1 VNTKNKSAPAGGG
14 DGAQGETVGFQ
25 RAIDVLYDLY
35 RHRDLGSLPARIL
48 LVAVRLV
55 ACDSAVHARIDP
67 ETRSFSLVSS
77 PEDAFADLDHKV
89 AADLHMR
96 DHPLVAHFSTRRDAR
111 AWMLHDL
118 VSRDA
123 FQRTA
128 LYRSLYRRLGIEF
141 QLVLLLPYPDGAPRA
156 LVLNR
161 RDKAFSED
169 DRRRLEYLWPHFT
182 QAVRNARALSRKRGV
197 PELDDLPPGLGVLVL
212 DRSAKVQ
219 LCTEQ
224 ARIWLTQY
232 CQKGFTQREIRSLP
246 EPVAGWVGRA
256 LGDRTLRLRG
266 IANPVEPLVM
276 QRADQF
282 LAMRFI
288 ADHGRGQHLILM
300 DESVMNAPPDL
311 LLGLG
316 LTQREAEVLAW
327 VAQGKTNR
335 ETGAILE
342 MSPRTV
348 QKHLERIFSKLGVES
363 RTGAI
368 LKAWQVGRFEG
379 LVPGQ
384 KLGATDGSGT
394 TRPSNPRSGAER

>member
-1 VNTKNKSAPAGGG
+1 VNTKDKSAPAGG
-14 DGAQGETVGFQ
+14 DDHAETVGFQ
-25 RAIDVLYDLY
+25 RATDVLYDLY
-35 RHRDLGSLPARIL
+35 RHRDLSSLPARIL
-48 LVAVRLV
+48 VVATRLV
-55 ACDSAVHARIDP
+55 ACDSALYVRIDS

-77 PEDAFADLDHKV
+77 PEDAFANLDHRMM
-89 AADLHMR
+89 AELHMR
-96 DHPLVAHFSTRRDAR
+96 DHPLVRHFSTRRDAR
-111 AWMLHDL
+111 AWMLYDL
-118 VSRDA
+118 VPRET
-123 FQRTA
+123 FRRTA
-128 LYRSLYRRLGIEF
+128 LYRSMYRRLGIEF
-141 QLVLLLPYPDGAPRA
+141 QLALLLPYPDGAPRA

-161 RDKAFSED
+161 RDKAFSES
-169 DRRRLEYLWPHFT
+169 DRRCLEYLWPHFM
-182 QAVRNARALSRKRGV
+182 QAVRNVRALSRKRGV
-197 PELDDLPPGLGVLVL
+197 PQLDDLPAGRGVLVL
-212 DRSAKVQ
+212 DRSGTVQ

-266 IANPVEPLVM
+266 IADPTEPLVM
-276 QRADQF
+276 RRADQF

-300 DESVMNAPPDL
+300 DETVMNASPDL

-379 LVPGQ
+379 LVPPQ
-384 KLGATDGSGT
+384 KPGATDKPGT
-394 TRPSNPRSGAER
+394 IRPSSPR

>member
-1 VNTKNKSAPAGGG
+1 M
-14 DGAQGETVGFQ
+14 
-25 RAIDVLYDLY
+25 LYDLVP
-35 RHRDLGSLPARIL
+35 RDTFR
-48 LVAVRLV
+48 
-55 ACDSAVHARIDP
+55 
-67 ETRSFSLVSS
+67 
-77 PEDAFADLDHKV
+77 
-89 AADLHMR
+89 
-96 DHPLVAHFSTRRDAR
+96 
-111 AWMLHDL
+111 
-118 VSRDA
+118 
-123 FQRTA
+123 RTA
-128 LYRSLYRRLGIEF
+128 LYRSMYRQLGIEF
-141 QLVLLLPYPDGAPRA
+141 QLALLLPYPDSAPRA

-169 DRRRLEYLWPHFT
+169 DRRCLEYLWPHFT
-182 QAVRNARALSRKRGV
+182 QAVRNVRALSRKRGV
-197 PELDDLPPGLGVLVL
+197 PELDDLPAGRGVLVL
-212 DRSAKVQ
+212 DRTGKLQ

-246 EPVAGWVGRA
+246 EPVAGWVDRA

-266 IANPVEPLVM
+266 IADPAEPLVM
-276 QRADQF
+276 RRADQF

-300 DESVMNAPPDL
+300 DETVMNTSPDL

-316 LTQREAEVLAW
+316 LTPREAEVLAW

-348 QKHLERIFSKLGVES
+348 QKHLERIFGKLGVES

-379 LVPGQ
+379 LVPRQ
-384 KLGATDGSGT
+384 LPDATDESGT
-394 TRPSNPRSGAER
+394 IRPSNRRSGGE